1 MRRDIISYCQSYEAK
16 KESVLPESPLR
27 RVDHTLLLVDKLHLS
42 VLAPLSDTIGEHN
55 LLHVV
60 AELQC
65 EDKVKHLY
73 IFCTKSY
80 FILVL
85 NPIVTEFSPY

>member
-1 MRRDIISYCQSYEAK
+1 MRRDITSYCQSYEAK

-42 VLAPLSDTIGEHN
+42 VPDLLSDTIGEHN

-65 EDKVKHLY
+65 EHKVNIY
-73 IFCTKSY
+73 IYFCTKSY
-80 FILVL
+80 FS
-85 NPIVTEFSPY
+85 F